1 MILILYTED
10 TKVEENI
17 LSTTALC
24 ETTIFLLTPDF
35 DELTASHF
43 YAEILANEGEQRCS
57 EVHLAVT
64 VHRHIHPDELLVGE
78 PVRTLVTKPQRWVH
92 ILQHVVHL
100 RIVDLAGGVRI
111 ILGPDP
117 HELVEMM
124 RAQDRRVP
132 RKVIEVV
139 HDDGDEEIQHEE
151 RAEENERHE
160 VGVGDVGAAA
170 LRLLF
175 LGLRV
180 AGTTLQARQHDVRP
194 GLARG
199 TSEKIASLGFLI
211 TSFTSR

>member
-1 MILILYTED
+1 MILFTED
-10 TKVEENI
+10 RRVEKDRFVDNCF
-17 LSTTALC
+17 LRND
-24 ETTIFLLTPDF
+24 IFFSTPDF
-35 DELTASHF
+35 DELLTASHF
-43 YAEILANEGEQRCS
+43 YAEILANEGEQRRS
-57 EVHLAVT
+57 EVHLAVP
-64 VHRHIHPDELLVGE
+64 VHRHIHPDELLVRE
-78 PVRTLVTKPQRWVH
+78 PIRALVAKPQRRVH

-100 RIVDLAGGVRI
+100 RVVDLAGGVRI
-111 ILGPDP
+111 VLGPDP

-132 RKVIEVV
+132 GEVIEVV

-160 VGVGDVGAAA
+160 VGVGHVGAATV
-170 LRLLF
+170 RLLL

-199 TSEKIASLGFLI
+199 TPEKVASLAFILP
-211 TSFTSR
+211 F